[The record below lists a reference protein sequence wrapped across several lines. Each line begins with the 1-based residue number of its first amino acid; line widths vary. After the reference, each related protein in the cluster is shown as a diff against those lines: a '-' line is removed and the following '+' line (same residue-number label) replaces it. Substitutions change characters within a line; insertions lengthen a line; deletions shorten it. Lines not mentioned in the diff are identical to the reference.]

1 MQTIGTPHTTSTTAE
16 EFRRRQRASTDALR
30 TAMRAT
36 QTPQSDPVP
45 TEPAANLL
53 PTQTLQEHG
62 LIPQDC
68 TGSVFRSR
76 NAVAQRRRSPLPGSV
91 EDFAVRIA
99 DTGPNGKQ
107 AVVIAL
113 RGALSVPI
121 PDRIA
126 NNSPEHPDTPA
137 NELFDT
143 TGSEWTAQVR
153 HWRALWFV
161 RFLAHAPTFT
171 GLLGNGDA
179 FIDCLAVVAGADGV
193 ATVMRQLG
201 CDDSDLERAA
211 RKARSVAGERLLE
224 TAAARALQLDLPAW
238 VTKKVEPFPVL
249 RSVVRLLAALC
260 IETRSR
266 EVFLSIDDAAS
277 VLRLNRDSVADAMR
291 AAVRRGVVA
300 ITAKGTRRKPG
311 VAGVATRYRVEWALP
326 VELESTR
333 RGG

>member
-16 EFRRRQRASTDALR
+16 EFGRRKQAATAALR
-30 TAMRAT
+30 TVMRAA
-36 QTPQSDPVP
+36 QTPQGDPVP

-53 PTQTLQEHG
+53 PTQNLHEHE
-62 LIPQDC
+62 LNPQDR
-68 TGSVFRSR
+68 TGSVERSR

-91 EDFAVRIA
+91 EDFAVRIGN
-99 DTGPNGKQ
+99 TGPNGVQ
-107 AVVIAL
+107 AVAL
-113 RGALSVPI
+113 AVRAALLSPI
-121 PDRIA
+121 PDRVA
-126 NNSPEHPDTPA
+126 NNSPEDPDTPA

-143 TGSEWTAQVR
+143 TGQQWTPQVR
-153 HWRALWFV
+153 QWRALCFI

-171 GLLGNGDA
+171 RLLGNGDA
-179 FIDCLAVVAGADGV
+179 FIDRVVVVVGADGF

-201 CDDSDLERAA
+201 CDDADLERAA

-238 VTKKVEPFPVL
+238 VTAKVGPFPVL

-266 EVFLSIDDAAS
+266 EVFLSIEDAAS

-326 VELESTR
+326 VET
-333 RGG
+333 

>member
-1 MQTIGTPHTTSTTAE
+1 MQAIDQTPE
-16 EFRRRQRASTDALR
+16 ASTSLAWERKRQAQTEALR
-30 TAMRAT
+30 TAMRAA
-36 QTPQSDPVP
+36 QTPQIDPVP

-76 NAVAQRRRSPLPGSV
+76 NAVAQRRKNPLPGSV

-99 DTGPNGKQ
+99 DTGTNGVR
-107 AVVIAL
+107 AVAL
-113 RGALSVPI
+113 AVKAALLVPI

-126 NNSPEHPDTPA
+126 TDPLGHAVDGDGEI
-137 NELFDT
+137 FDT
-143 TGSEWTAQVR
+143 SGKWIPKVSQ
-153 HWRALWFV
+153 WRALWFAK
-161 RFLAHAPTFT
+161 FLFHSPEFT

-179 FIDCLAVVAGADGV
+179 FIDSVAAVVGADGV

-238 VTKKVEPFPVL
+238 VTKKVGPFPVL

-266 EVFLSIDDAAS
+266 EVFLSIEDAAR
-277 VLRLNRDSVADAMR
+277 VLRLNRDSVADALR
-291 AAVRRGVVA
+291 AAGRRGVVA

-326 VELESTR
+326 VET
-333 RGG
+333 